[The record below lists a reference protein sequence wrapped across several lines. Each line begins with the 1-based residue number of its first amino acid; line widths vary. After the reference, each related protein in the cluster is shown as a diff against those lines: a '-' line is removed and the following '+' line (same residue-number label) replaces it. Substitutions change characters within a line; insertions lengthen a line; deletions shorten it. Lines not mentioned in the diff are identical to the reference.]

1 MKQDNQEKEKSI
13 NEAIKL
19 LKARGYDVRKGVQET
34 DESVLKSFNEFW
46 DKYGKKVDK
55 DRAFKRW
62 KRMTQGERKK
72 AIAFIPIYHA
82 KETNIQFRKYPLTY
96 LNARLW
102 EDGNDF
108 ISSPPSP
115 PQAVAPRPQQVVA
128 TESSISQ
135 QIEVLKKVST
145 VSRDDMRREMEIGR
159 FKDMITGYEHNPNS
173 LCAKPLIEAYKCG
186 ILKNLGI
193 EWQPK
198 DITNR
203 IP

>member
-1 MKQDNQEKEKSI
+1 MKQNNQEKEKSI

-19 LKARGYDVRKGVQET
+19 LKTRGYDVRKGVQET

-108 ISSPPSP
+108 ISSLPSP
-115 PQAVAPRPQQVVA
+115 QPTVAPQPQQLVA
-128 TESSISQ
+128 ADSSISQ
-135 QIEVLKKVST
+135 QIEELKRLASAPQV
-145 VSRDDMRREMEIGR
+145 DMKKEMEVGR
-159 FKDMITGYEHNPNS
+159 FKDMISIYERNPNS
-173 LCAKPLIEAYKCG
+173 LCAKPLIEAYKNG
-186 ILKNLGI
+186 TLKELGI

-198 DITNR
+198 DTTSR

>member
-55 DRAFKRW
+55 NRAFKRW
-62 KRMTQGERKK
+62 KRMTQEERKK
-72 AIAFIPIYHA
+72 AIAFIPTYHA

-115 PQAVAPRPQQVVA
+115 PQTVAPQPQQVVA
-128 TESSISQ
+128 AESSISQ
-135 QIEVLKKVST
+135 QIAELKRLASAPQV
-145 VSRDDMRREMEIGR
+145 DMKKEMEVGR
-159 FKDMITGYEHNPNS
+159 FKDMISIYERNPNS
-173 LCAKPLIEAYKCG
+173 LCAKPLIEAYKNG
-186 ILKNLGI
+186 TLKELGI

-198 DITNR
+198 DTTSR

>member
-1 MKQDNQEKEKSI
+1 MKQDKEEKEKSI

-19 LKARGYDVRKGVQET
+19 LKARGYDVRKGVRET
-34 DESVLKSFNEFW
+34 DESVLKSFGEFW

-62 KRMTQGERKK
+62 KRMTQDERKK

-108 ISSPPSP
+108 ISSPSSP
-115 PQAVAPRPQQVVA
+115 QPTVVPQPLQLVAA
-128 TESSISQ
+128 DSSISK
-135 QIEVLKKVST
+135 QIEELKKLASAPQV
-145 VSRDDMRREMEIGR
+145 DMKKEMEVGR
-159 FKDMITGYEHNPNS
+159 FRDMISIYERNPNS
-173 LCAKPLIEAYKCG
+173 LCAKPLIEAYNNG
-186 ILKNLGI
+186 TLKELGI

-198 DITNR
+198 DTTSR